1 MSSGSLNVLRK
12 GVIASVKLKNRR
24 VQSPVVCCSVSTGL
38 IPKSL
43 RNNPQL
49 NKTNG
54 SDETRTPAPFVHWL
68 VSSFRKIAAVLV
80 ELLQVHAVIQRSNLI
95 AIAIERQCLAAE
107 ELSQPVLRGLA
118 PARVFH
124 RRIHVGIESVL
135 VRRGV
140 VPSGRRFFFLAFD
153 LHDRL
158 DALIAGSPRPDD

>member
-12 GVIASVKLKNRR
+12 GVIASVKTKNRR

-38 IPKSL
+38 IPKSP

-54 SDETRTPAPFVHWL
+54 IDETRNTAPFVHLL

-107 ELSQPVLRGLA
+107 EL
-118 PARVFH
+118 
-124 RRIHVGIESVL
+124 
-135 VRRGV
+135 
-140 VPSGRRFFFLAFD
+140 
-153 LHDRL
+153 
-158 DALIAGSPRPDD
+158 